1 LADFQTLSR
10 NQTSASQINFTRNAG
25 DNFMNISILLMQQIV
40 QLFLMIFMGYLIV
53 KTGLVRDDDSKVLSK
68 IILYLIVPCVIIN
81 AFQVDYTT
89 DTVKGLLIAFAASV
103 MTQVILL
110 VVISVAGKLLH
121 LNEVEVASVY
131 YSNSGNLIVPIVT
144 FILGQEW
151 VLYGCVFM
159 SVQLVFLWTHC
170 KKIISREASYDWKK
184 IILNINMISIF
195 IGVILFFT
203 GIRLPEIIGNTLASV
218 GTMIGPASMIVT
230 GMLFAGMNLKQIFA
244 NKRVYFITFLRLIV
258 VPLIALVLIKL
269 SNLAS
274 FSADGNKIMLIVFLA
289 IITPS
294 ASTVTQMCQV
304 YGNDSRYASAINVMT
319 TLLSIITMPVMV
331 MLFQMIM

>member
-1 LADFQTLSR
+1 
-10 NQTSASQINFTRNAG
+10 
-25 DNFMNISILLMQQIV
+25 MNISILLMQQIV

-103 MTQVILL
+103 LTQVVLL
-110 VVISVAGKLLH
+110 IVISAAGKLLH

-184 IILNINMISIF
+184 ILLNINMISIF
-195 IGVILFFT
+195 IGVVLFFT
-203 GIRLPEIIGNTLASV
+203 KIFLPEIIGNTLASV

-244 NKRVYFITFLRLIV
+244 NKRVYFITFLRLIA

-274 FSADGNKIMLIVFLA
+274 FSADGNKIILIVFLA

-304 YGNDSRYASAINVMT
+304 YGNDSKYASAINVMT

>member
-1 LADFQTLSR
+1 
-10 NQTSASQINFTRNAG
+10 
-25 DNFMNISILLMQQIV
+25 MNISILLMQQIV

-121 LNEVEVASVY
+121 LNEVEVSSVY

-184 IILNINMISIF
+184 IILNINMLSIF

-203 GIRLPEIIGNTLASV
+203 KIRLPEIIGNTLASV

-244 NKRVYFITFLRLIV
+244 NKRVYFITFLRLIA
-258 VPLIALVLIKL
+258 VPLIALVLIKF

-304 YGNDSRYASAINVMT
+304 YGNDSKYASAINVMT

-331 MLFQMIM
+331 MLFQMII

>member
-1 LADFQTLSR
+1 
-10 NQTSASQINFTRNAG
+10 
-25 DNFMNISILLMQQIV
+25 MNISILLMQQIV

-103 MTQVILL
+103 MTQVVLL
-110 VVISVAGKLLH
+110 IVISAAGKLLH
-121 LNEVEVASVY
+121 LNEVEIASVY

-170 KKIISREASYDWKK
+170 KKIISREASYDLKK

-203 GIRLPEIIGNTLASV
+203 GIRLPEIIRNTLASV

-244 NKRVYFITFLRLIV
+244 NKRVYFITFLRLIA

-304 YGNDSRYASAINVMT
+304 YGNDSKYACAINVMT

>member
-1 LADFQTLSR
+1 
-10 NQTSASQINFTRNAG
+10 
-25 DNFMNISILLMQQIV
+25 MNISILLMQQIV

-121 LNEVEVASVY
+121 LNEVEASSVY

-195 IGVILFFT
+195 IGVVLFFT
-203 GIRLPEIIGNTLASV
+203 KIRLPEIIGNTLASV

-244 NKRVYFITFLRLIV
+244 NKRVYFITFLRLIA

>member
-1 LADFQTLSR
+1 
-10 NQTSASQINFTRNAG
+10 
-25 DNFMNISILLMQQIV
+25 MNISILLMQQIV

-184 IILNINMISIF
+184 IILNINMLSIF

-258 VPLIALVLIKL
+258 VPLIALVLIKF